1 MLDEAKQEVTREVDG
16 FAVDAD
22 APGHGMV
29 DDGQRDRITDLPL
42 QHLRARTY
50 QHKRLHS
57 YASVPANSAME
68 ISVGQGIN
76 GPNRLGLAP
85 ILEMQATIAYMFWS
99 QKIWHCQY
107 LNTGTGLCKSQIL
120 VKRTRFYTFI
130 VSFETPLS
138 IQRRTKKFER
148 ISLNTTV

>member
-1 MLDEAKQEVTREVDG
+1 MLDEAQQEVTREVDR

-22 APGHGMV
+22 ALGHGVV
-29 DDGQRDRITDLPL
+29 DDAQCDRITHLPL

-57 YASVPANSAME
+57 YACVPANSAME

-107 LNTGTGLCKSQIL
+107 LNTGTGLCKSHFCPTTLQRSFFL
-120 VKRTRFYTFI
+120 PTCRDTFGPENFASQPVGTSKRD
-130 VSFETPLS
+130 S
-138 IQRRTKKFER
+138 
-148 ISLNTTV
+148 

>member
-1 MLDEAKQEVTREVDG
+1 MLDEAQQEVTREADG

-22 APGHGMV
+22 TLGHGGV
-29 DDGQRDRITDLPL
+29 DDAQCDRITDLPL

-57 YASVPANSAME
+57 YACVPANSAME

-85 ILEMQATIAYMFWS
+85 ILEMQATMAYMLWS
-99 QKIWHCQY
+99 QKIWHYLY
-107 LNTGTGLCKSQIL
+107 LNRCVQYWHRALQITNTGETN
-120 VKRTRFYTFI
+120 TFLHI
-130 VSFETPLS
+130 HCEF
-138 IQRRTKKFER
+138 
-148 ISLNTTV
+148 